1 MLEILLQYVLPSVVA
16 GGLGLLAIQLG
27 KSRDRKAAEEAAK
40 QERINEQ
47 FPGWAELV
55 EENRNLRT
63 ELAELRNVIDEL
75 RAKVETILT
84 RENRWMAAVA
94 RIFRRID
101 ALWVGDTGPDLDPA
115 DIAALEDTE
124 VIPPRWIRRRP

>member
-1 MLEILLQYVLPSVVA
+1 MLEILLQYALPSVVA
-16 GGLGLLAIQLG
+16 GVLGLVAILLG

-40 QERINEQ
+40 QERVNEQ

-55 EENRNLRT
+55 EENRNLRGELT
-63 ELAELRNVIDEL
+63 EVRRTIDEL
-75 RAKVETILT
+75 RIKVETILT
-84 RENRWMAAVA
+84 REARWMAAVA

-101 ALWVGDTGPDLDPA
+101 ALWPTEAGPDLDPA

-124 VIPPRWIRRRP
+124 VLPPHWKRRP